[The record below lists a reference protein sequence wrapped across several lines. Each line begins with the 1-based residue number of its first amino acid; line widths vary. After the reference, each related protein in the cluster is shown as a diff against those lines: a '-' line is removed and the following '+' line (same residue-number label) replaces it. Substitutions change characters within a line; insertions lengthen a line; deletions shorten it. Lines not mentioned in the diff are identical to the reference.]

1 MKKKEL
7 TAEEIYKKN
16 QKKAKA
22 FKILAPIAFWLF
34 LALALVCL
42 ILAIKCSFGNIAEI
56 TDLLDSKKYT
66 GEQLSQNYAYLLEKY
81 GEWVIGTGG
90 SGWTM
95 TFVNIGNAMF
105 NVTVVVN
112 AIMFV
117 IFVAAAFVIGKWFL
131 PKLSKSLIENNQD
144 MVNLTVLKNSQK

>member
-1 MKKKEL
+1 MKKQEL
-7 TAEEIYKKN
+7 TAEEIYKRN
-16 QKKAKA
+16 QKKAKV
-22 FKILAPIAFWLF
+22 FKILAPVAFWVF

-56 TDLLDSKKYT
+56 TDLLDNTKYT
-66 GEQLSQNYAYLLEKY
+66 GEQLSQNYAYLLDKY

-117 IFVAAAFVIGKWFL
+117 IFIVAAFVIGKWFL
-131 PKLSKSLIENNQD
+131 PKLSKSLVENNQD